1 MSSKALVVVA
11 LLGIAACG
19 RGPKQPDPNDGYTLE
34 TTGAAVGMDV
44 PQQRAEPDAT
54 VGEVATRLAGQICER
69 EARCHGGGPV
79 SDQCMSVFSQIAALE
94 VVTWPCS
101 PAAIRSRAK
110 ECLASLNAEPC
121 EMNLAT
127 KPALC
132 LPSPACPEPRASLI
146 PPGAVLAHEWPSAS
160 PPTFDRAAAISALD
174 AVDLRPCLSKATAEG
189 VITGQ
194 QPDQIVRPEL
204 NQPSAPRTTAHISVT
219 FAPDGGVLTSQLD
232 RGPDG
237 SAVNLW
243 GTSAGQCFVERFRG
257 ARVPLF
263 EGSPQRVGV
272 SIRLE

>member
-1 MSSKALVVVA
+1 MRSRALVVVA
-11 LLGIAACG
+11 LVGIAACG
-19 RGPKQPDPNDGYTLE
+19 RGPKQPDPNEGYTLE
-34 TTGAAVGMDV
+34 TTGAAVGLDV
-44 PQQRAEPDAT
+44 PHQRSEPDAT
-54 VGEVATRLAGQICER
+54 VGEVATRLASQICER
-69 EARCHGGGPV
+69 EARCHGGAV
-79 SDQCMSVFSQIAALE
+79 SDQCMSVFSQVAALE

-132 LPSPACPEPRASLI
+132 LPSPACPESRATLI
-146 PPGAVLAHEWPSAS
+146 PPGAVLAQEWPSTAA
-160 PPTFDRAAAISALD
+160 PTFDRAAAIAALD
-174 AVDLRPCLSKATAEG
+174 AVDLRPCISKATEEG
-189 VITGQ
+189 VIRGQ
-194 QPDQIVRPEL
+194 RPDEFAPPEPKQL
-204 NQPSAPRTTAHISVT
+204 ADGAKTTAHISVT
-219 FAPDGGVLTSQLD
+219 FAPDGAVLTSQLD

-243 GTSAGQCFVERFRG
+243 GTSAGQCLVEQFRG

-263 EGSPQRVGV
+263 QGEPQRVGV

>member
-1 MSSKALVVVA
+1 MRSIALVVVA

-19 RGPKQPDPNDGYTLE
+19 RGPKQPDPNEGYTLE
-34 TTGAAVGMDV
+34 TTGAAIGVDV

-54 VGEVATRLAGQICER
+54 VGEVATRLASQICER

-79 SDQCMSVFSQIAALE
+79 SDQCMSVFSHLAALE

-132 LPSPACPEPRASLI
+132 LPSPACPEPSASLV
-146 PPGAVLAHEWPSAS
+146 PTGAVLAQQWPSTGA
-160 PPTFDRAAAISALD
+160 PTFDRGAAISALD
-174 AVDLRPCLSKATAEG
+174 AIDVRPCIAKATEEG
-189 VITGQ
+189 VVSSQ
-194 QPDQIVRPEL
+194 PPDQTGEPEL
-204 NQPSAPRTTAHISVT
+204 KVSRPARTTAHISVT
-219 FAPDGGVLTSQLD
+219 FAPDGSVLTSRLD

-243 GTSAGQCFVERFRG
+243 GTAAGQCMVEQFRG

-263 EGSPQRVGV
+263 QGEPQRVGV

>member
-1 MSSKALVVVA
+1 M
-11 LLGIAACG
+11 
-19 RGPKQPDPNDGYTLE
+19 T
-34 TTGAAVGMDV
+34 
-44 PQQRAEPDAT
+44 
-54 VGEVATRLAGQICER
+54 
-69 EARCHGGGPV
+69 
-79 SDQCMSVFSQIAALE
+79 VFSQMAALE

-132 LPSPACPEPRASLI
+132 LPSPACPEPSASLV
-146 PPGAVLAHEWPSAS
+146 PTGAVLAQEWPSTGA
-160 PPTFDRAAAISALD
+160 PTFDRGAAISALD
-174 AVDLRPCLSKATAEG
+174 AIDVRPCISKARQEG
-189 VITGQ
+189 VVGSDLV
-194 QPDQIVRPEL
+194 DQTTQPEL
-204 NQPSAPRTTAHISVT
+204 QPSSTPPRTVAHISVT

-232 RGPDG
+232 RGIDG

-243 GTSAGQCFVERFRG
+243 GTAAGQCMVEQFRK

-263 EGSPQRVGV
+263 QGDPQRVGV